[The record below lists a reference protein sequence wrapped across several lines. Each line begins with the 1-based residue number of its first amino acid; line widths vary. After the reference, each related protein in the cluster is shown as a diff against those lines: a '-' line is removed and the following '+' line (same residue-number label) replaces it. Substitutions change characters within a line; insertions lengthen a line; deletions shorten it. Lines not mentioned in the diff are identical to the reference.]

1 MTRTQICKTNFI
13 NGKMVKSN
21 EKVENVNPSDTSDTI
36 GFFDQCCDVQLSEAI
51 ESANRAQRT
60 WSKTTS
66 QKRHD
71 VLMNIGQ
78 ELISRS
84 SEIGE
89 LLSREEGKPLKE
101 GIGET
106 YRAGQFF
113 CFYAAQ
119 SIRLFG
125 QTADS
130 VRSDIEIDIRREPLG
145 TIAVIS
151 PWNFPIATASWKI
164 APALAFGNSVVWKPA
179 NLTPATA
186 TTLAEIVSRQ
196 DIPAGLFNLVMGSG
210 QTIGYSL
217 VSSPNIDGVTFTG
230 SVDVGRRVAQAAI
243 KNMTKIQLE
252 MGSKNALVVCSD
264 ADIDLAVSCAVSG
277 AFGGTGQKCTASSRL
292 IVEEKVFEE
301 FQNKFV
307 SSTKKLK
314 VGHALDEKTEVGPVV
329 SKSQLASNLKYVE
342 LGKSEGAE
350 HLTGGTQLELSTEGF
365 YMSPAVFVG
374 TNDMIIN
381 KEEMFAPIACLIVA
395 ADFEEA
401 LDLANTTEFGL
412 TAGIMTSSL
421 SKSTKFR
428 RNIRSGCVMVNLPTA
443 GTDYHVPFGGIGASS
458 YGSREQGQIAEE
470 FYTSVKTAYI
480 SSL

>member
-350 HLTGGTQLELSTEGF
+350 HLTGGTQLELST
-365 YMSPAVFVG
+365 
-374 TNDMIIN
+374 
-381 KEEMFAPIACLIVA
+381 
-395 ADFEEA
+395 
-401 LDLANTTEFGL
+401 
-412 TAGIMTSSL
+412 
-421 SKSTKFR
+421 R
-428 RNIRSGCVMVNLPTA
+428 
-443 GTDYHVPFGGIGASS
+443 
-458 YGSREQGQIAEE
+458 
-470 FYTSVKTAYI
+470 
-480 SSL
+480 